1 MNISRS
7 LLQTGVVDKP
17 MATYIFGIGGE
28 ASKTDRK
35 HELDAWGTL
44 GDISHYGAGE
54 GKKNTG
60 AAGDYWQAILSGD
73 QKKIAQASSPQT
85 SVIQGQAQQQKNQLA
100 EFGNRSGGTNAGSQ
114 MIDTEADKA
123 VMDLIN
129 TLIPQA
135 ATNLA
140 NLGTNELSLGES
152 AAGTL
157 GQQTEAA
164 RQADKASEFSLGK
177 TLGGIAKAGLSF
189 IPGFGTVSQ
198 ILSGVSKQ
206 PNQ

>member
-1 MNISRS
+1 MNISKS
-7 LLQTGVVDKP
+7 ILLTGEAPNPTK
-17 MATYIFGIGGE
+17 AYIFGIGGS

-44 GDISHYGAGE
+44 TDLSHYGAGE

-60 AAGDYWQAILSGD
+60 AAGDYWQSILSGD
-73 QKKIAQASSPQT
+73 QKKIAQAIAPNT
-85 SVIQGQAQQQKNQLA
+85 AVIQGQAQQRKNQLA
-100 EFGNRSGGTNAGSQ
+100 EFGNRSGGTNASSQ

-123 VMDLIN
+123 VQDLIN

-140 NLGTNELSLGES
+140 NLGTQELSIGEN

-157 GQQTEAA
+157 GQQTEQA

-177 TLGGIAKAGLSF
+177 AIGGIAKAGLSF
-189 IPGFGTVSQ
+189 IPGFGMVSQ
-198 ILSGVSKQ
+198 ILSGIPKQ
-206 PNQ
+206 PKQ